1 MLNETGACHSFTPLP
16 VRNYSTMGE
25 MVMPFS
31 PRRREQSD
39 GENCWCD
46 SGGKSGNSLDHQWTI
61 REGHPDP
68 HRMRKSDLSKSAT
81 GRSAG
86 PLRVTRTKC
95 HRTLIRTPVPDVVLP
110 CNARRLFDRLRVPV
124 VNAAYS
130 RDHRCFRPV
139 RLERHWHTDGDRRH
153 VLEVIWHG
161 EQKDVHTDCSRAQ
174 GETGCRN
181 RGSMRRSYAHSGH
194 SCNGKPKLVRRQM

>member
-110 CNARRLFDRLRVPV
+110 CNARRLFDRLRVPAL
-124 VNAAYS
+124 NAAYS

-139 RLERHWHTDGDRRH
+139 RLERHWACGRRPEACARSN
-153 VLEVIWHG
+153 LAWGAEG
-161 EQKDVHTDCSRAQ
+161 
-174 GETGCRN
+174 
-181 RGSMRRSYAHSGH
+181 RSYRLLARS
-194 SCNGKPKLVRRQM
+194 RRDRLPQPGFNAEIVCP